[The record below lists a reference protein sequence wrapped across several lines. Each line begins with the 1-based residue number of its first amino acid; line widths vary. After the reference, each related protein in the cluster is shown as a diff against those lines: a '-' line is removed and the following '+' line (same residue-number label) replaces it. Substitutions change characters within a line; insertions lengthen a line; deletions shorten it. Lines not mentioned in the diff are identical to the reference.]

1 LRFRYSGRMKNDT
14 EKTKWNKQPRTSAG
28 LIALSF
34 LT

>member
-1 LRFRYSGRMKNDT
+1 MKNDT